1 MAWSEERE
9 KEEAI
14 DDVASKDER
23 EASSVW
29 PTLELFCFKGS
40 AGKTLSDRVEHILA
54 FPST

>member
-1 MAWSEERE
+1 MAWSEEKE

-14 DDVASKDER
+14 DEVASKDER